1 MILSIMSS
9 LESPWSAGGVLD
21 STSPL
26 DSACFGLGLEGC
38 RGCCRPAEGS
48 VGAFGGGL
56 LEFLDSSLTVVVGKL
71 SSAWRVGSFCDGVF
85 RVGEAFTLFP
95 SFMF

>member
-1 MILSIMSS
+1 MLN
-9 LESPWSAGGVLD
+9 V
-21 STSPL
+21 TSPFL
-26 DSACFGLGLEGC
+26 LTCCGLGVEDS
-38 RGCCRPAEGS
+38 RGCCRLVEGS

-56 LEFLDSSLTVVVGKL
+56 LGFLDSSLTVVVEKL
-71 SSAWRVGSFCDGVF
+71 VSAWGVGSFRDGVF